1 MLARE
6 IGKTVYKVSD
16 FVTWQKSRLLVLSP
30 YFQRRPV
37 WPPGAKSYLLDTIIR
52 GLPVPII
59 FLREQKTDLKSLEH
73 KREVVDGQQ
82 RLRTV
87 LSFVTPNALQDFDA
101 RRDHFQLRSTHN
113 KELADKDFDQLPSD
127 VRQRILDYEFSVHV
141 LPSSTD
147 DREILRIF
155 SRLNSTGYKL
165 NPQELRNAAY
175 FGEFKT
181 SMFELAAE
189 QLDRWRRWEILTE
202 DNIARMQEVELT
214 SEFAQLMLQGVVGKS
229 QSALD
234 KLYENRNSKYPEE
247 AEVARRFRH
256 VMDAIDALLGG
267 TLPQTTFRKRAPFFS
282 MFATFYDGT
291 YGINSKLKRVK
302 PTRPPNR
309 FRDKLLAAGDKIN
322 TATAPEDVLQA
333 LARRTT
339 HPESRKIVIAYL
351 RKICGLA

>member
-16 FVTWQKSRLLVLSP
+16 FVTWKKSNLLILSP

-37 WPPGAKSYLLDTIIR
+37 WPPGAKSYLIDTIIR

-59 FLREQKTDLKSLEH
+59 FLREQKTDLRSLEH

-87 LSFVTPNALQDFDA
+87 LGFITPSTLTDYDA
-101 RRDHFQLRSTHN
+101 NRDHFQLKKTHN
-113 KELADKDFDQLPSD
+113 RELADKDYDQLPSD
-127 VRQRILDYEFSVHV
+127 IRQKILDYEFSVHV

-165 NPQELRNAAY
+165 NAQELRNAAY

-189 QLDRWRRWEILTE
+189 QLDRWRRWEIFSE
-202 DNIARMQEVELT
+202 DGIARMQEVELT
-214 SEFAQLMLQGVVGKS
+214 SEFAQFMFQGIVGKS
-229 QSALD
+229 QARLD
-234 KLYENRNSKYPEE
+234 KLYNSKDSKYPERL
-247 AEVARRFRH
+247 EVGRRFRG
-256 VMDAIDALLGG
+256 VMNAIDESIG
-267 TLPQTTFRKRAPFFS
+267 TQLRGTVFCKRAPFYAL
-282 MFATFYDGT
+282 FATFYDAFYKVG
-291 YGINSKLKRVK
+291 SKMKK
-302 PTRPPNR
+302 TTPTPLPRG
-309 FRDKLLAAGDKIN
+309 FRDNLLRGGERIASESAAQK
-322 TATAPEDVLQA
+322 VLQA

-339 HPESRKIVIAYL
+339 HPESRKIVIAYF

>member
-16 FVTWQKSRLLVLSP
+16 FVTWQKSNLLVLSP

-37 WPPGAKSYLLDTIIR
+37 WPPGAKSYLIDTIIR

-87 LSFVTPNALQDFDA
+87 LGFVSPSVLPNYDA
-101 RRDHFQLRSTHN
+101 KRDHFQLKRTHN
-113 KELADKDFDQLPSD
+113 RDLADKDYDQLPSE
-127 VRQRILDYEFSVHV
+127 VRQKILDYEFSVHV

-165 NPQELRNAAY
+165 NAQELRNAAY

-189 QLDRWRRWEILTE
+189 QLDRWRRWEIFSE
-202 DNIARMQEVELT
+202 DGIARMQEVELT
-214 SEFAQLMLQGVVGKS
+214 SEFAQFMFQAIVGKS
-229 QSALD
+229 QSRLD
-234 KLYENRNSKYPEE
+234 RLYKIKDSKYAERPE
-247 AEVARRFRH
+247 VGRRFRA
-256 VMDAIDALLGG
+256 VMDTIDDLIGMRLRE
-267 TLPQTTFRKRAPFFS
+267 TIFCKRAPFYAL
-282 MFATFYDGT
+282 FATVYHASYKIG
-291 YGINSKLKRVK
+291 SKLKKTK
-302 PTRPPNR
+302 PITLPKGLGGN
-309 FRDKLLAAGDKIN
+309 LLRAGQRI
-322 TATAPEDVLQA
+322 ASGLAPEKTLQA

-339 HPESRKIVIAYL
+339 HPESRKVVIAYL
-351 RKICGLA
+351 RKNCGLA